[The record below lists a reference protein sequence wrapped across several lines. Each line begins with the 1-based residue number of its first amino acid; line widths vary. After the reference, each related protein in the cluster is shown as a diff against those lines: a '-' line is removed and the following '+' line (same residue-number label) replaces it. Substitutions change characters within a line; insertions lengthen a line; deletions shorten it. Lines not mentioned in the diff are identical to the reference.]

1 MNVFIDT
8 EFSSLGSDPR
18 LISIALVAENGAEL
32 YIEFQSGWKLEQ
44 CSSWVKSNVLP
55 LLGSGEKLDRRAA
68 ALRINN
74 WLSQYP
80 SLGRMIVDSSW
91 DAELI
96 SDLFIENGLENCIR
110 RLKII
115 PFPSQAE
122 SAAFEAVRQQYFL
135 DHQCPNHHA
144 LHDARAIRFACW
156 ELNREITESGVSRT

>member
-18 LISIALVAENGAEL
+18 LISIALVAENDEEL

-55 LLGSGEKLDRRAA
+55 LLGSGEKLERRAA
-68 ALRINN
+68 ALRIDN

-80 SLGRMIVDSSW
+80 SLGWMIVDSSW

-122 SAAFEAVRQQYFL
+122 SAAFEAVRQQYFVEN
-135 DHQCPNHHA
+135 QCTQHHA
-144 LHDARAIRFACW
+144 LYDARALRFADLKMNLAIA
-156 ELNREITESGVSRT
+156 EQLKPF